1 VGIAGFFFWIL
12 GLESDD
18 IYCRMR
24 EHLKGKTMSTKTVYA
39 RSSSGNVM
47 WKEGGQWYIGQ
58 LIGEQSCIVKH
69 CGGLL
74 FIQAVWKKIYS
85 FY

>member
-1 VGIAGFFFWIL
+1 
-12 GLESDD
+12 
-18 IYCRMR
+18 
-24 EHLKGKTMSTKTVYA
+24 MSTKTVYA

-47 WKEGGQWYIGQ
+47 WKEDGQWYIGQ
-58 LIGEQSCIVKH
+58 LIGEQSCIVKY

-74 FIQAVWKKIYS
+74 FIQAIWKKLYS